1 MKGEKYKEK
10 KRCRERVRDGESKTG
25 QVKKEISHLSG
36 WRDIHGGGPLHGH
49 GRHGDPLR
57 QGH

>member
-1 MKGEKYKEK
+1 M
-10 KRCRERVRDGESKTG
+10 RDGESKTG